1 MSEGLPTLSGARV
14 VLRRLEAG
22 DVGALFSVFSDA
34 EVTRYWS
41 TPPMTDRAE
50 AAALLEEIE
59 KHRREG
65 DLLQWGI
72 TLPDSDTVIGTATL
86 AQIDRRHARAE
97 IGFALGREHWGRGLA
112 REAVSVLLDHAFGE
126 MGLHRIEADSDP
138 GNQPS
143 IRLLER
149 LGFRREGYLPER
161 WYVDGRWH
169 DTVMFGLLKRD
180 WRPDRRVE
188 DGGEKEP

>member
-1 MSEGLPTLSGARV
+1 VR
-14 VLRRLEAG
+14 
-22 DVGALFSVFSDA
+22 DC
-34 EVTRYWS
+34 
-41 TPPMTDRAE
+41 
-50 AAALLEEIE
+50 
-59 KHRREG
+59 RREG

-86 AQIDRRHARAE
+86 AQIDLRNARAE

-161 WYVDGRWH
+161 WYVGGRWH

-188 DGGEKEP
+188 DGGNEEP